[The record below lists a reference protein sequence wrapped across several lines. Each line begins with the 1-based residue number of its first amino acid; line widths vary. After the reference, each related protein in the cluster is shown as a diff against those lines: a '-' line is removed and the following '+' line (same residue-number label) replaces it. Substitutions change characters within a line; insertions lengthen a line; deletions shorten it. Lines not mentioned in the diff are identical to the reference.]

1 LFCARKWLVAVSISD
16 STDNNYYRVYF
27 VVLSRRAIVATI
39 GSSKKL
45 VVLLGLVGWLLVSS
59 YSFSLLRYCN
69 TTTFLLPP
77 SMQLR
82 RLSMPSTEDDEKQII
97 IAA

>member
-1 LFCARKWLVAVSISD
+1 LVAVSISD

-77 SMQLR
+77 STSMQLR